1 VAKSYKASRRAR
13 LSRQKIIGA
22 WVAASVLG
30 LFCLASSASANN
42 AAPGLGPS
50 STKTTTSVEWWIDK
64 FGSKVRLYVP
74 PKKDDPDTPPSD
86 CPTCVVHTK
95 VTTEV
100 TIPDPSSAVI
110 LSGRV
115 TYSFEPGDVAVQ
127 AGWFGEFG
135 ADPLMPAPV
144 PGDVEDGS
152 SPSLLQPTA
161 NPLMS
166 SSSIVVDDTLGTIVF
181 QFDWGPNGFLP
192 TRNLDANGHFN
203 IGAVF
208 FARNDGIEPDI
219 SLVISSDFSP
229 TGPSYTLCSADRQ
242 AYSCGVHPIPE
253 PSTWFLT
260 LMGFGAL
267 GATLRLRR
275 RGRGVATV

>member
-1 VAKSYKASRRAR
+1 MAESYKASRRAR

-30 LFCLASSASANN
+30 LFCLASSASANTGEK
-42 AAPGLGPS
+42 GLGPS
-50 STKTTTSVEWWIDK
+50 SHKETSIVEWWLNAAGK
-64 FGSKVRLYVP
+64 PELLYVP
-74 PKKDDPDTPPSD
+74 PKPNEPDIPPEK
-86 CPTCVVHTK
+86 CKACTTVHVK
-95 VTTEV
+95 ITTEE
-100 TIPDPSSAVI
+100 TRPDPSSAVI

-166 SSSIVVDDTLGTIVF
+166 SSSVVVDDTLGTIVF

-192 TRNLDANGHFN
+192 LE
-203 IGAVF
+203 I
-208 FARNDGIEPDI
+208 
-219 SLVISSDFSP
+219 
-229 TGPSYTLCSADRQ
+229 
-242 AYSCGVHPIPE
+242 
-253 PSTWFLT
+253 
-260 LMGFGAL
+260 
-267 GATLRLRR
+267 
-275 RGRGVATV
+275 